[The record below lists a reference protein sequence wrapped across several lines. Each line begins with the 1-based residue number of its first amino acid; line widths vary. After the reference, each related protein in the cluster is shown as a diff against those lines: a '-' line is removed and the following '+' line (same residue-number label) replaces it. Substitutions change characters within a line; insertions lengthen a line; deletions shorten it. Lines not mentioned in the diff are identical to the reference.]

1 MWRGHNWKSSL
12 AELETDANSVGE
24 LKMDSEISIENSEG
38 QNQSLTGQELSSSS
52 VSNISAYNSAENQN
66 TSTSTLDR
74 EDVELLEES
83 REYTEEGTDCHEPS
97 VSSESPES
105 LTAAP
110 DVYNC
115 EEPLSR
121 AGPIAEQESMLD
133 ISASKTDVDEH
144 EVAEGLDGLNSHHDD
159 LENMPPGSEGKPGN
173 DKHSELSGLVL
184 KNVSEDNSS
193 GNDTP
198 SISLSPSMEGVLLLR
213 SQAVESGS
221 AFVLDNTSLDAD
233 SVYERAVAL
242 AQTAPPGPV
251 FSLRPKRW
259 INKKSQ
265 EQPTDDLEVKETV
278 RCSDEEVGVPRS
290 KESKKRSKNQNTK
303 DIREDCLNVIPRG
316 SLGVD
321 ELAKL
326 LS

>member
-12 AELETDANSVGE
+12 DEIETDSDSVGE
-24 LKMDSEISIENSEG
+24 LKMDSEITIETSEG
-38 QNQSLTGQELSSSS
+38 QIQSLTGQELSSSS
-52 VSNISAYNSAENQN
+52 VSNIPAFNSADNQN
-66 TSTSTLDR
+66 TSTSTLDG

-83 REYTEEGTDCHEPS
+83 REYTEDGTDCHEPS

-110 DVYNC
+110 DVCNC

-121 AGPIAEQESMLD
+121 AGPVAEQESMLD
-133 ISASKTDVDEH
+133 ISASRRDTEEH
-144 EVAEGLDGLNSHHDD
+144 EVAEDLDGLNSHHDD
-159 LENMPPGSEGKPGN
+159 LENTPPCSEGKPGN

-184 KNVSEDNSS
+184 KNVSEDNLPA
-193 GNDTP
+193 NDP
-198 SISLSPSMEGVLLLR
+198 PISLSPSMEGVLLLR
-213 SQAVESGS
+213 NQAVESGS
-221 AFVLDNTSLDAD
+221 AFVLDNSSLDAD

-242 AQTAPPGPV
+242 AQSAPPGPV
-251 FSLRPKRW
+251 FRHRSKRF

-265 EQPTDDLEVKETV
+265 EQLTDDLEVKEKVSNEV
-278 RCSDEEVGVPRS
+278 RAPRS
-290 KESKKRSKNQNTK
+290 KENKKNSKNQNMK
-303 DIREDCLNVIPRG
+303 DIREDYLNVIPRG